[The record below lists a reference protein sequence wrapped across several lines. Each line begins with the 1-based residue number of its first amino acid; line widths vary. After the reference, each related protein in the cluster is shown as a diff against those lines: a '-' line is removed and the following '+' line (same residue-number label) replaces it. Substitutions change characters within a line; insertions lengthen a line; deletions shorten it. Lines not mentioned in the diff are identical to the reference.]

1 VDNPQQTTVGRAGFY
16 LALVPWAVLALMLL
30 LRPG

>member
-1 VDNPQQTTVGRAGFY
+1 VDAPQRTTVGRAGFT
-16 LALVPWAVLALMLL
+16 LALVPWAVFALMLL

>member
-1 VDNPQQTTVGRAGFY
+1 VDAPQRTTVGRTGFC
-16 LALVPWAVLALMLL
+16 LALVPWAVFALMLL